1 MAYELLNRVL
11 IYAGR
16 IFSVA
21 THEYRLPD
29 GRTYNY
35 DVVEHRGAI
44 TVIPVDKD
52 GSLIFVRQYRVG
64 CGAELLELPA
74 GLLEEDE
81 DPLSGA
87 AREVREEIGM
97 AAGRLEHLGY
107 FYMVPGYSTEHMH
120 IYLATGLYPA
130 PLPQDQ
136 DEFLE
141 VVRIPVRRALEMARG
156 GQIHDGKTL
165 AALFL
170 AEPFL
175 KNTLFG
181 L

>member
-1 MAYELLNRVL
+1 MSYELLNRVL

-21 THEYRLPD
+21 KHEYRLPD
-29 GRTYNY
+29 GRNFTY
-35 DVVEHRGAI
+35 DVVEHSGAI
-44 TVIPVDKD
+44 TIVPVDKD
-52 GSLIFVRQYRVG
+52 GCLIFVRQYRVG
-64 CGAELLELPA
+64 SGTELLEFPA

-97 AAGRLEHLGY
+97 AAGKMDHLGY

-120 IYLATGLYPA
+120 IYLATNLYPS

-141 VVRIPVRRALEMARG
+141 IVRIPVKRVMEMARS

-170 AEPFL
+170 AEPYL
-175 KNTLFG
+175 TK
-181 L
+181 

>member
-1 MAYELLNRVL
+1 MAYELLNRIV

-16 IFSVA
+16 IFDVA

-29 GRTYNY
+29 GRAYRY
-35 DVVEHRGAI
+35 DVVEHRGAV
-44 TVIPVDKD
+44 TVIPVDRD
-52 GSLIFVRQYRVG
+52 GNLIFVRQFRVG
-64 CGAELLELPA
+64 SECDLLEFPA
-74 GLLEEDE
+74 GVLEEDE
-81 DPLSGA
+81 DPLSCAG
-87 AREVREEIGM
+87 REVREETGM
-97 AAGRLEHLGY
+97 AAGKMERLGD

-141 VVRIPVRRALEMARG
+141 LVRLPVKRALDMARS

-165 AALFL
+165 AALL
-170 AEPFL
+170 MAENHL
-175 KNTLFG
+175 VK
-181 L
+181 